1 MDYQILGSRLCWC
14 FSPAKTLL
22 VKQSVKCEETF
33 TLRLLVN
40 VCALAESH
48 NNGKRGNPTKRV
60 DKLDF
65 LDYGILDLGGVG
77 KWFES
82 SQTPG
87 RQNFGMVFK
96 IIQEWN

>member
-1 MDYQILGSRLCWC
+1 MVEKKYFI
-14 FSPAKTLL
+14 
-22 VKQSVKCEETF
+22 
-33 TLRLLVN
+33 
-40 VCALAESH
+40 
-48 NNGKRGNPTKRV
+48 
-60 DKLDF
+60 
-65 LDYGILDLGGVG
+65 DYGILDLGGEG